1 MVHRVQRDIA
11 GKTLTL
17 ESGLLAGQAHG
28 AVTLR
33 LGDTV
38 LLTTVVMSSPRA
50 GIDFFPLTVEF
61 EERFYAAGK
70 IPGSFFKRE
79 GRPSTEAT
87 LAARLTDRPIRPL
100 FPKGFRNE
108 VQVISTV
115 LSADRVHPPDILSI
129 VGASAA
135 LTLSHIPFQGPISGC
150 RVGYVDGEFVVNPTF
165 EEIAA
170 SKLDLIIASSQDAVV
185 MVEAGAK
192 EVPESLLLEAMDR
205 GIQANREIIAMVR
218 ELAEAVGV
226 PAKMEYSS
234 PTGYDPQVEEAVTG
248 ALNGRLRAAVFSGK
262 EKGERD
268 TELAALEREVVAS
281 SASSTRRR
289 TQPWPSTPWCEGSSG
304 RASWSAACAPTGEA
318 PATFAPSAAPWA
330 FCPGRTVPA
339 SSPAGRRRSSA
350 PSPWAL
356 LGSGRSWTR

>member
-1 MVHRVQRDIA
+1 MVHRVQRTIA

-115 LSADRVHPPDILSI
+115 LSADRVHP
-129 VGASAA
+129 
-135 LTLSHIPFQGPISGC
+135 
-150 RVGYVDGEFVVNPTF
+150 
-165 EEIAA
+165 
-170 SKLDLIIASSQDAVV
+170 
-185 MVEAGAK
+185 AGH
-192 EVPESLLLEAMDR
+192 PLH
-205 GIQANREIIAMVR
+205 
-218 ELAEAVGV
+218 
-226 PAKMEYSS
+226 
-234 PTGYDPQVEEAVTG
+234 
-248 ALNGRLRAAVFSGK
+248 
-262 EKGERD
+262 
-268 TELAALEREVVAS
+268 
-281 SASSTRRR
+281 RRR
-289 TQPWPSTPWCEGSSG
+289 VRGPHPLPHPLPGPHQRVPGGLRG
-304 RASWSAACAPTGEA
+304 R
-318 PATFAPSAAPWA
+318 
-330 FCPGRTVPA
+330 
-339 SSPAGRRRSSA
+339 
-350 PSPWAL
+350 
-356 LGSGRSWTR
+356 